1 MLLQY
6 IQYAFNASVRPVLV
20 VIMRHSIGQEGR
32 VGINVG
38 RLVGQN
44 QDCLVDKV
52 VHILFKRNV
61 IKECFFG
68 PVDARITSLVVYDGH
83 GVGKQVI
90 ENPQGFLR
98 ESCRPFASLTLYT
111 AQEWH
116 PFYFIKIVV
125 HFFVIGQHTSYASF
139 SGIGGDT
146 IVDTV
151 IHGHGVCHFLRQ
163 PSFQVNVIVY
173 NWEIVLL

>member
-38 RLVGQN
+38 WLVGQN

-68 PVDARITSLVVYDGH
+68 PVMR
-83 GVGKQVI
+83 
-90 ENPQGFLR
+90 ELR
-98 ESCRPFASLTLYT
+98 PLWSMMVMAS
-111 AQEWH
+111 
-116 PFYFIKIVV
+116 
-125 HFFVIGQHTSYASF
+125 
-139 SGIGGDT
+139 
-146 IVDTV
+146 
-151 IHGHGVCHFLRQ
+151 
-163 PSFQVNVIVY
+163 VNR
-173 NWEIVLL
+173 